1 MNKQN
6 VFQYAANCEARFE
19 MVLADIGSYT
29 RKTTFYSDLSIAE
42 YYGAKSVIDT
52 YRRVM
57 KEWLNNIE
65 YITEFVLC
73 LNHKS
78 WEWFSRKDQAMVEM
92 YVSLYEKAVKRV
104 LEHYKNNKGALD
116 YYYQITD

>member
-1 MNKQN
+1 MRGMN

-19 MVLADIGSYT
+19 MVLADLGSYE

-42 YYGAKSVIDT
+42 FYGTESVMDT

-57 KEWLNNIE
+57 KEWLPNIV

-78 WEWFSRKDQAMVEM
+78 WEWHANGDSGMT
-92 YVSLYEKAVKRV
+92 SLYVDLYRKAVNEV
-104 LEHYKNNKGALD
+104 LNHYKGDNEALG
-116 YYYQITD
+116 YYYQVTD

>member
-1 MNKQN
+1 MKQN

-19 MVLADIGSYT
+19 MVLADLGNYE

-42 YYGAKSVIDT
+42 FYGTESVMDT

-57 KEWLNNIE
+57 KEWLPNIV

-78 WEWFSRKDQAMVEM
+78 WEWHANGDSEM
-92 YVSLYEKAVKRV
+92 TSLYVDLYRKAVNEV
-104 LEHYKNNKGALD
+104 LNHYKGDNEALG
-116 YYYQITD
+116 YYYQVTD